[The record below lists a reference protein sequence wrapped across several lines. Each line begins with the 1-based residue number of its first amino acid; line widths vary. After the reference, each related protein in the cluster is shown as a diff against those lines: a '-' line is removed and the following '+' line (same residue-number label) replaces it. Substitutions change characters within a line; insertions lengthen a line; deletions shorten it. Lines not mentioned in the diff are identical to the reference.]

1 MKLLIDITIHYF
13 FRANVI
19 RSLHYLYKPFVVR
32 LRRPQVLVC
41 DPHDLKGMVCVKHW
55 HERKG
60 KDHHFFVKFAKSAA
74 TRKSKKAKRVKD
86 NNISDSLMWDEDDK
100 EFNDLYDDLDFNP
113 EDGCRLLHF
122 HCDAFNILTSQIVGQ
137 KLSDVCLTMSGQ
149 GFRYQKLSLNFVPM
163 HARSIQCS
171 DLNTVDVHNIISM
184 KILNW
189 FHPLYLA

>member
-1 MKLLIDITIHYF
+1 M
-13 FRANVI
+13 
-19 RSLHYLYKPFVVR
+19 
-32 LRRPQVLVC
+32 VC

-60 KDHHFFVKFAKSAA
+60 KDHHFFVKFAKSATA
-74 TRKSKKAKRVKD
+74 RKSKKMKMKKE
-86 NNISDSLMWDEDDK
+86 NNISDSLTWDEDGK
-100 EFNDLYDDLDFNP
+100 EFYVPEDMNFNP
-113 EDGCRLLHF
+113 EEGCRLLHF

-149 GFRYQKLSLNFVPM
+149 GFRYQKLSLNFVPV
-163 HARSIQCS
+163 HARTIQCS